1 MSEFIVWW
9 EDSDAMKWMVETYAR
24 VQDAFARVSELRGM
38 EIEVLPVKRVLKV
51 V

>member
-24 VQDAFARVSELRGM
+24 VQEAFDRVRELRRLD
-38 EIEVLPVKRVLKV
+38 IEVLPVLRHTLEV
-51 V
+51 

>member
-24 VQDAFARVSELRGM
+24 VADTYLR
-38 EIEVLPVKRVLKV
+38 ESQSFEVWK
-51 V
+51 